1 MTYREMV
8 QIMVRAI
15 GEDAATRAAE
25 AICREAAG
33 ERVHIPARP
42 GPPEIRPDDTT
53 ATVRAR
59 YQVPRSTAASWVRR
73 WR

>member
-8 QIMVRAI
+8 RVMARAI
-15 GEDAATRAAE
+15 GPDLAATAAE